1 MKILVFSDVHIGGKF
16 NEEMFLKGVDLINN
30 TDADFYIFAGDL
42 TDQGT
47 LQEYKLVTEKYL
59 PMIKKPILLI
69 PGNHDVKNVGDLLW
83 EEYIGP
89 RYFVHSDEKLKVKL
103 LGLDSNEPDMNT
115 GRIGERGI
123 KRIYKE
129 FSNLPPGWKKILVF
143 HHQTLPIKYTGR
155 ERSAITDAGDV
166 IKAILDCDV
175 DIVINGHR
183 HISNV
188 YQLADSDYT
197 TLVVNCGTMSCK
209 KTRYKEEYTLT
220 LIDFEDNHAEVDI
233 IQLNSKMK
241 TVTRFKGRK
250 NMDIAPE
257 NIKEEGTL
265 ISRIIQ
271 IGNTEFSDSE
281 FQSETFAKMI
291 GIVNVMSCDV
301 VVHCG
306 DVTDSSKLDEFSMSK
321 IFLGMIQH
329 PLLIVPGPKDYY
341 PLGQE
346 LFRKLY
352 LTTNPEMDVGKLR
365 ILGFN
370 TCILEDKIGRLG
382 RSSMRYLKNRFDQTD
397 LISVVAFHHN
407 IIPLARTK
415 HESELQDA
423 GDVLDFLV
431 KERVQLVLTG
441 AKNTSGTWKVGDTII
456 SNCGTA
462 SSDKIVNSKGNS
474 FNIIEIYEYV
484 KDTVNYLVVVVK
496 EYFILSDTIETIGK
510 FIITKKV
517 A

>member
-30 TDADFYIFAGDL
+30 TEADFYIFAGDL

-59 PMIKKPILLI
+59 PMIKKPLLLI

-89 RYFVHSDEKLKVKL
+89 RYFVKSDEEKKIKL

-129 FSNLPPGWKKILVF
+129 FANLPEGWVKILVF

-209 KTRYKEEYTLT
+209 KTRYKEEYSLT
-220 LIDFEDNHAEVDI
+220 ILDCSEGNAEVDVI
-233 IQLNSKMK
+233 ELNSGMR
-241 TVTRFKGRK
+241 TVKRFRGRK
-250 NMDIAPE
+250 NMRMAPE
-257 NIKEEGTL
+257 NIEEVGSL
-265 ISRIIQ
+265 VSRIIQ
-271 IGNTEFSDSE
+271 IGNTEFSDSG

-291 GIVNVMSCDV
+291 GIVNVMDCDI

-306 DVTDSSKLDEFSMSK
+306 DVTDASKLDEFSMSK
-321 IFLGMIQH
+321 IFLGMVKH
-329 PLLIVPGPKDYY
+329 PMLVVPGPKDYY

-346 LFRKLY
+346 LFRKIY
-352 LTTNPEMDVGKLR
+352 LTTNPEIDVGKLR
-365 ILGFN
+365 IVGVN
-370 TCILEDKIGRLG
+370 SCILEDKIGRLG
-382 RSSMRYLKNRFDQTD
+382 RSSMRRIKEKFESTD

-407 IIPLARTK
+407 IIPLSRTK

-431 KERVQLVLTG
+431 REKVKLVLTG
-441 AKNTSGTWKVGDTII
+441 AKNASGTWKVGDTVIV
-456 SNCGTA
+456 NCGTA
-462 SSDKIVNSKGNS
+462 SSAHIVNSKGNS
-474 FNIIEIYEYV
+474 FNIIEIYEYSNGDV
-484 KDTVNYLVVVVK
+484 EDLVIVIK
-496 EYFILSDTIETIGK
+496 EYFINSDRVEVIGNYLIPK
-510 FIITKKV
+510 
-517 A
+517 